1 MEFNTVLDGLTFMG
15 EYDSYMTELQ
25 SALASNRCKCQHL
38 TVAFSWVLNL
48 CIEL

>member
-1 MEFNTVLDGLTFMG
+1 
-15 EYDSYMTELQ
+15 MTELQ

-48 CIEL
+48 CIELLKSMDFYIL